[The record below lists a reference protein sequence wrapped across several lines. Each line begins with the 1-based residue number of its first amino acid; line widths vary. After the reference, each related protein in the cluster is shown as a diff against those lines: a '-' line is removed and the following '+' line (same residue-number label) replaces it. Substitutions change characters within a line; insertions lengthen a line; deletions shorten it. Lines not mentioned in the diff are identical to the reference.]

1 VLTVLPT
8 EERAKAAAGAGAPT
22 QAGAAPGAR
31 LSADAEGRAA
41 VESDASPGRV
51 YDRTLFFERSGPMYR
66 VMQRIGVIKGEGPS
80 IGRRLF
86 WFFVVTWVPLL
97 VLSLI
102 GGRAVGPTPRE
113 SFLLDFA
120 SYARFFA
127 AVPLLIVAEI
137 VVGPRLRDAGLRFV
151 GGGFVRP
158 GDLSAFDTAVA
169 RVIRRRESALAEA
182 LILGVALYGAWN
194 LSADNWQPQLSP
206 GWHHATLRHGVA
218 AALPGLWYHC
228 VSLPIMQFLLLRW
241 VWRLAIWAL
250 FLWDVSRLDLDVVP
264 THPDQAAGLGFLG
277 NAHMT
282 LAIFAVAASVVLSA
296 EVAFRVRYESA
307 ALASYKLPLVIYLIL
322 VEAIVLGPL
331 LVFAPLLVRARRV
344 GLGKYGALANRYN
357 RAFHQKWVD
366 GPPPEEPL
374 LGTADIQSL
383 ADLGNSFGFVR
394 AMNVLPV
401 TRDHVIRV
409 ALLTVIP
416 MLPLVFLVMPVAA
429 ILDYLTKMLI

>member
-1 VLTVLPT
+1 VLTVSAT
-8 EERAKAAAGAGAPT
+8 DEGAAAGAEASPEPGAGP
-22 QAGAAPGAR
+22 AAWVAPGR
-31 LSADAEGRAA
+31 E
-41 VESDASPGRV
+41 
-51 YDRTLFFERSGPMYR
+51 YDRALFFESSGPTYR
-66 VMQRIGVIKGEGPS
+66 LMQRIGVIQGEGPS

-86 WFFVVTWVPLL
+86 WFFLVTWVPLL
-97 VLSLI
+97 VLSLV
-102 GGRAVGPTPRE
+102 GGRALGPTPRE

-127 AVPLLIVAEI
+127 AVPLLIIAEV

-151 GGGFVRP
+151 GGAFVRP
-158 GDLSAFDTAVA
+158 ADLPAFDAAVG
-169 RVIRRRESALAEA
+169 RVVRRRESALAEA
-182 LILGVALYGAWN
+182 LILGLALYGAWN
-194 LSADNWQPQLSP
+194 LSADNWQPQSAP
-206 GWHHATLRHGVA
+206 GWHHATLRHGVASGYGIA

-228 VSLPIMQFLLLRW
+228 VSLPIMQFLLVRW
-241 VWRLAIWAL
+241 VWRLAIWSL

-264 THPDQAAGLGFLG
+264 THPDQAGGLGFLG
-277 NAHMT
+277 QAHMT

-307 ALASYKLPLVIYLIL
+307 ALASYKLPLVIYLIV
-322 VEAIVLGPL
+322 VEAVVLGPL

-357 RAFHQKWVD
+357 RAFHRKWVE
-366 GPPPEEPL
+366 GPAPDEPPHGEPL
-374 LGTADIQSL
+374 LGSADIQSL

-401 TRDHVIRV
+401 TRQHVVRL

-416 MLPLVFLVMPVAA
+416 MAPLVFLVMPVGA

>member
-1 VLTVLPT
+1 MLTLSPT
-8 EERAKAAAGAGAPT
+8 EERAKAAAEAEASSEAGSPAEI
-22 QAGAAPGAR
+22 GVR
-31 LSADAEGRAA
+31 AEGRVAA
-41 VESDASPGRV
+41 EAGAGPGSA
-51 YDRTLFFERSGPMYR
+51 YDGTLFFERSGPMYR

-86 WFFVVTWVPLL
+86 WFFLVTWVPLL
-97 VLSLI
+97 VLSLV
-102 GGRAVGPTPRE
+102 GGRALGPTPRE

-127 AVPLLIVAEI
+127 AVPLLIIAEV
-137 VVGPRLRDAGLRFV
+137 VVGPRLREAGLRFV

-158 GDLSAFDTAVA
+158 ADLPAFDAAVA
-169 RVIRRRESALAEA
+169 RVVRRRESALAEA
-182 LILGVALYGAWN
+182 LILGLALYGAWN
-194 LSADNWQPQLSP
+194 LSADNWQPQSAP

-228 VSLPIMQFLLLRW
+228 VSLPLMQFLLVRW
-241 VWRLAIWAL
+241 VWRLAIWSL

-277 NAHMT
+277 QAHMT

-307 ALASYKLPLVIYLIL
+307 ALASYKLPLVIYLVL

-357 RAFHQKWVD
+357 RAFHRKWVD
-366 GPPPEEPL
+366 GPPTDEPL

-416 MLPLVFLVMPVAA
+416 MMPLVFLVMPVAA
-429 ILDYLTKMLI
+429 ILDYLTKMLL